1 MRRPRILSVV
11 PLAALTVV
19 LGVLAAAVLTDPP
32 LDFPFSEPP
41 PGAPIPS
48 VDLSLGDLT
57 LTGRVISPDGAP
69 VDGAGVSLKEGIR
82 PVWTWTSSDGSF
94 ALTELDAGPKR
105 ILVTALGLQATAF
118 DVELG
123 PGTADTVE
131 LKLERKIIAPEVSEG
146 LSLQDLRG
154 RIDLGPLA
162 STEAGFEVLFQPLL
176 SPLEL
181 DGGFPRRVAVDRA
194 GRFEAPLLQEG
205 GYRIIL
211 LSPDNRG
218 ADGPDLLSTGAQD
231 VITVQHGADGET
243 GELELTSKAGMLR
256 GTVTAPST
264 ETGGTDRPVRGA
276 LVRAEPLTVDPAE
289 PRRGTLLLE
298 ADDFR
303 ATRTDPE
310 GRFVLRDLRPG
321 RYRVTV
327 VAGRARR
334 QTDVLVPAGGA
345 VDVQFDTTR

>member
-11 PLAALTVV
+11 PLASLTVV

-57 LTGRVISPDGAP
+57 LGGQVVGPDGAP
-69 VDGAGVSLKEGIR
+69 VDGAGVSLKEGAR
-82 PVWTWTSSDGSF
+82 PVWTWTSADGTF
-94 ALTELDAGPKR
+94 ALPELDAGPKR
-105 ILVTALGLQATAF
+105 VLVTALGLQATAF

-123 PGTADTVE
+123 PSEAEPVV
-131 LKLERKIIAPEVSEG
+131 LKLDREIVAPEVPEG
-146 LSLQDLRG
+146 LALQDLRG
-154 RIDLGPLA
+154 RIHLGPLA
-162 STEAGFEVLFQPLL
+162 SPEDSFELLFQPLL
-176 SPLEL
+176 SPSEL
-181 DGGFPRRVAVDRA
+181 GGGFPRRVAVDRE

-205 GYRIIL
+205 GYRVIL
-211 LSPDNRG
+211 LAPDDRG
-218 ADGPDLLSTGAQD
+218 AGGPDLLSTGAQD
-231 VITVQHGADGET
+231 VVTIQHGADGET
-243 GELELTSKAGMLR
+243 GQLELVSQAGSLI
-256 GTVTAPST
+256 GTVTAPA
-264 ETGGTDRPVRGA
+264 TGADEADGPIRGA
-276 LVRAEPLTVDPAE
+276 LVRAEPLSADPDE
-289 PRRGTLLLE
+289 PRRGTLVLG

-310 GRFVLRDLRPG
+310 GRFVLRHLRSG

-334 QTDVLVPAGGA
+334 QSDILVPAGEA
-345 VDVQFDTTR
+345 VEVHFETTP